1 MTLWDSRAPRAAGNI
16 ANVNYTDS
24 QEDFKMRKSRLAG
37 ALVIASMVAASLV
50 VSAKPVSA
58 DTASFCAHLAA
69 VAINIQNSMAPSFA
83 KDLAIAAI
91 YGTKK
96 AAACAD

>member
-1 MTLWDSRAPRAAGNI
+1 
-16 ANVNYTDS
+16 
-24 QEDFKMRKSRLAG
+24 MRIKKLAG
-37 ALVIASMVAASLV
+37 AVVIAMIAAASLH
-50 VSAKPVSA
+50 VSATPASA

-69 VAINIQNSMAPSFA
+69 VAMNIENSMAPGFA

-96 AAACAD
+96 AAQCID

>member
-1 MTLWDSRAPRAAGNI
+1 
-16 ANVNYTDS
+16 
-24 QEDFKMRKSRLAG
+24 MRINKLAG
-37 ALVIASMVAASLV
+37 AVVIAMIAAASLH
-50 VSAKPVSA
+50 VSAKPAAA

-69 VAINIQNSMAPSFA
+69 VQMNIETSMAPSFA

-96 AAACAD
+96 AAACIE